1 MTWSEV
7 FDQLGPIVVDRR
19 TLLSSGATGA
29 GLTSAVRAGFLVR
42 PRRDHY
48 ALPGTPTAIIQA
60 VRVGGRLSCA
70 SALNLLGVFAM
81 DASVPHIHLMR
92 SASRLRSPNSRLITL
107 GESARADSVLHWWP
121 LLDDGDVSEH
131 RVGIRDAV
139 AHAIRCQEP
148 WHAIAT
154 LDSVLHQGFL
164 SLDEL
169 SSLFRQL
176 PDAHVAVLGQL
187 DGRAEAGQES
197 ILRLLMWQPSLDCE
211 LQVNVSGVGR
221 VDMLVEGILILEA
234 DSRLVH
240 DGWELHLRDRNRDI
254 DSARQG
260 DMSLRPTYQRT
271 MFDPTAV
278 QEAVLALLAAWNHY
292 RVHIL

>member
-1 MTWSEV
+1 M
-7 FDQLGPIVVDRR
+7 
-19 TLLSSGATGA
+19 
-29 GLTSAVRAGFLVR
+29 
-42 PRRDHY
+42 
-48 ALPGTPTAIIQA
+48 
-60 VRVGGRLSCA
+60 
-70 SALNLLGVFAM
+70 
-81 DASVPHIHLMR
+81 
-92 SASRLRSPNSRLITL
+92 
-107 GESARADSVLHWWP
+107 
-121 LLDDGDVSEH
+121 LDDGDASEH

-154 LDSVLHQGFL
+154 RDSVLHQGFL

-169 SSLFRQL
+169 SSLFCQL

-187 DGRAEAGQES
+187 DSRAEADQES
-197 ILRLLMWQPSLDCE
+197 ILRLLMWQLSLDCE

-221 VDMLVEGILILEA
+221 VDMLLVEGIFILEA
-234 DSRLVH
+234 DSRLAH
-240 DGWELHLRDRNRDI
+240 DGWELHLRARNRDI

-260 DMSLRPTYQRT
+260 YLSLRPAYQRT